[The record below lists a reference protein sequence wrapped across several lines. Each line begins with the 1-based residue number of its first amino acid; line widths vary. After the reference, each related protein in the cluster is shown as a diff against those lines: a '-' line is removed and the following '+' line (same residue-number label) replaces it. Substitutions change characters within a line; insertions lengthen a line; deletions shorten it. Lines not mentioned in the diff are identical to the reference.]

1 MVEVAHE
8 TVEERDYAAAGETA
22 GEPVVEVTE
31 HAEDGEHVDGAEH
44 MENVKSAG
52 KAEES
57 ADTEDV
63 EPGHQELI
71 QETRIVEALLFAA
84 TEPVS
89 TDFLAERLPEGT
101 DIGAILEDLQMLY
114 TKKGVNVVR
123 VAGKW
128 SLRTAADLSPHLRI
142 ERKVSRKP
150 SRAAVESLAIIAYH
164 QPVTRS
170 EVEEIRGVSVSK
182 GSFDVLLEAGW
193 IKPAGRR
200 RTPGR
205 PTTWG
210 TTPNFLEE
218 FGLDSLA
225 DLPGIDELKAS
236 GLLDTRPA
244 GTIIGDTGE
253 IYVDAEVEGAPEE
266 EEPEAL
272 SDEDDARN
280 AEDADVGVG
289 ATAYADGQEA
299 AEIDESEDAP
309 EADAEDADAEEAG
322 DAEEEDDGA
331 LEAVAEMEQ
340 EAEFDAQSSN
350 EDEAE
355 PEDGP
360 DTSRG

>member
-1 MVEVAHE
+1 MVEVVQDI
-8 TVEERDYAAAGETA
+8 VEEPVDTIAEEMTDEAGPEETMAEETGDAPVEETA
-22 GEPVVEVTE
+22 EAPG
-31 HAEDGEHVDGAEH
+31 
-44 MENVKSAG
+44 
-52 KAEES
+52 EES
-57 ADTEDV
+57 AEETASDEPTADDV
-63 EPGHQELI
+63 EHALQDYV

-89 TDFLAERLPEGT
+89 TDFLAERLPEGA
-101 DIGAILEDLQMLY
+101 DIGAILEDLRTLY
-114 TKKGVNVVR
+114 EDRGVNLAR

-128 SLRTAADLSPHLRI
+128 SLRTAEDLSPHLRI

-193 IKPAGRR
+193 IKPVGRR

-244 GTIIGDTGE
+244 GTIIGDSGE
-253 IYVDAEVEGAPEE
+253 MYNDAEAEGAPEE
-266 EEPEAL
+266 DEPEALTDGDDVNSEGATEAEGETSDTAVEPDSGETDMDVDAEPEASMEAEVNEEPEA
-272 SDEDDARN
+272 ETRT
-280 AEDADVGVG
+280 G
-289 ATAYADGQEA
+289 
-299 AEIDESEDAP
+299 
-309 EADAEDADAEEAG
+309 
-322 DAEEEDDGA
+322 
-331 LEAVAEMEQ
+331 
-340 EAEFDAQSSN
+340 
-350 EDEAE
+350 
-355 PEDGP
+355 
-360 DTSRG
+360 

>member
-8 TVEERDYAAAGETA
+8 IVEERDDAAVEETA
-22 GEPVVEVTE
+22 GEAVVEETE
-31 HAEDGEHVDGAEH
+31 HAEHVED
-44 MENVKSAG
+44 AG
-52 KAEES
+52 ES
-57 ADTEDV
+57 ADTEGV
-63 EPGHQELI
+63 EQRHQELI

-101 DIGAILEDLQMLY
+101 DIGAILEDLQTLY
-114 TKKGVNVVR
+114 TNRGVNVAR

-128 SLRTAADLSPHLRI
+128 SLRTAEDLSPHLRI

-244 GTIIGDTGE
+244 GTIIGDTGD

-266 EEPEAL
+266 EPEAL
-272 SDEDDARN
+272 SDEDDAGN
-280 AEDADVGVG
+280 AEDAD
-289 ATAYADGQEA
+289 ADADAQEA
-299 AEIDESEDAP
+299 VQIDESEDAP
-309 EADAEDADAEEAG
+309 EADAEEVDAEEAG

-340 EAEFDAQSSN
+340 EAEFDAQSSDD
-350 EDEAE
+350 DEAE
-355 PEDGP
+355 PEEVP

>member
-1 MVEVAHE
+1 MVEVAHDITEEPVE
-8 TVEERDYAAAGETA
+8 TVEDDAIDEVGTEQSTSEDAVSEDASSEETA
-22 GEPVVEVTE
+22 SEETTPYDVE
-31 HAEDGEHVDGAEH
+31 HALRDMV
-44 MENVKSAG
+44 
-52 KAEES
+52 
-57 ADTEDV
+57 
-63 EPGHQELI
+63 QEA
-71 QETRIVEALLFAA
+71 RIVEALLFAA

-101 DIGAILEDLQMLY
+101 DIGAILEDIRNLY
-114 TKKGVNVVR
+114 ADRGVNLAR

-128 SLRTAADLSPHLRI
+128 SLRTAEDLSPHLRI

-193 IKPAGRR
+193 IKPVGRR

-218 FGLDSLA
+218 FGLDSLG
-225 DLPGIDELKAS
+225 DLPGVEELKAS

-253 IYVDAEVEGAPEE
+253 MYHDAEAEGAPEDDK
-266 EEPEAL
+266 PEALDDGDDAGPAL
-272 SDEDDARN
+272 SDETGSETEDSPEEMG
-280 AEDADVGVG
+280 AEAF
-289 ATAYADGQEA
+289 
-299 AEIDESEDAP
+299 
-309 EADAEDADAEEAG
+309 
-322 DAEEEDDGA
+322 
-331 LEAVAEMEQ
+331 AEMES
-340 EAEFDAQSSN
+340 EAEQDPEGELEQDEMPDREAQT
-350 EDEAE
+350 
-355 PEDGP
+355 G
-360 DTSRG
+360 

>member
-8 TVEERDYAAAGETA
+8 IVEERDDAAAEETA
-22 GEPVVEVTE
+22 GEPAAEVTE
-31 HAEDGEHVDGAEH
+31 HAEDREHVDGAER
-44 MENVKSAG
+44 MENAG
-52 KAEES
+52 NAEES
-57 ADTEDV
+57 GDTEDV

-101 DIGAILEDLQMLY
+101 DIGAILEDLQTLY
-114 TKKGVNVVR
+114 TNRGVNVAR

-210 TTPNFLEE
+210 TTPNFLDE

-272 SDEDDARN
+272 SDEDDAIN
-280 AEDADVGVG
+280 AEDADVD
-289 ATAYADGQEA
+289 ADAAAYADGQEA
-299 AEIDESEDAP
+299 AEIDASEDAP

-322 DAEEEDDGA
+322 VAEEEDDGA
-331 LEAVAEMEQ
+331 LEAFAEMEQ
-340 EAEFDAQSSN
+340 EAEFDAQSSDD
-350 EDEAE
+350 DEAE
-355 PEDGP
+355 PEEVP

>member
-1 MVEVAHE
+1 MVELAQE
-8 TVEERDYAAAGETA
+8 IVEERDDAAVDEEMVGETITENEA
-22 GEPVVEVTE
+22 PVEDTAVAVEDTGDAVEDTGEA
-31 HAEDGEHVDGAEH
+31 AE
-44 MENVKSAG
+44 
-52 KAEES
+52 AEEIG
-57 ADTEDV
+57 EL
-63 EPGHQELI
+63 EPNDLV

-89 TDFLAERLPEGT
+89 TYFLAERLPEGT
-101 DIGAILEDLQMLY
+101 DIGAILEDLQTLY
-114 TKKGVNVVR
+114 VSRGVNVAR

-128 SLRTAADLSPHLRI
+128 SLRTAEDLSPHLRI

-150 SRAAVESLAIIAYH
+150 SRAAVESLAIISYH

-193 IKPAGRR
+193 IKPVGRR

-210 TTPNFLEE
+210 TTPVFLEE

-225 DLPGIDELKAS
+225 DLPGVDELKAS

-253 IYVDAEVEGAPEE
+253 MYTGAGAEGAPED

-272 SDEDDARN
+272 ADEDD
-280 AEDADVGVG
+280 GVDPG
-289 ATAYADGQEA
+289 A
-299 AEIDESEDAP
+299 AENADIAATDEA
-309 EADAEDADAEEAG
+309 
-322 DAEEEDDGA
+322 A
-331 LEAVAEMEQ
+331 LEAVSELEQ
-340 EAEFDAQSSN
+340 EAEQETEYADESDGDA
-350 EDEAE
+350 EAE
-355 PEDGP
+355 EGSEEE
-360 DTSRG
+360 TESERN

>member
-1 MVEVAHE
+1 MVELAQE
-8 TVEERDYAAAGETA
+8 IVEEHDDAAVDEEMAGEANTVNEAPVEDIAEA
-22 GEPVVEVTE
+22 GEDTAVAIEDTGDAVEDTGE
-31 HAEDGEHVDGAEH
+31 AAE
-44 MENVKSAG
+44 
-52 KAEES
+52 AEEIG
-57 ADTEDV
+57 EL
-63 EPGHQELI
+63 EPSDLV

-101 DIGAILEDLQMLY
+101 DIGAILEDLQTLY
-114 TKKGVNVVR
+114 ASRGVNVAR

-128 SLRTAADLSPHLRI
+128 SLRTAEDLSPHLRI

-150 SRAAVESLAIIAYH
+150 SRAAVESLAIISYH

-193 IKPAGRR
+193 IKPVGRR

-210 TTPNFLEE
+210 TTPVFLEE

-225 DLPGIDELKAS
+225 DLPGVDELKAS

-253 IYVDAEVEGAPEE
+253 MYTGAAAEGAPED

-272 SDEDDARN
+272 ADEDD
-280 AEDADVGVG
+280 GVDPG
-289 ATAYADGQEA
+289 A
-299 AEIDESEDAP
+299 AENADIAATDEA
-309 EADAEDADAEEAG
+309 
-322 DAEEEDDGA
+322 A
-331 LEAVAEMEQ
+331 LEAVSELEQ
-340 EAEFDAQSSN
+340 EAEQ
-350 EDEAE
+350 EAE
-355 PEDGP
+355 YADGS
-360 DTSRG
+360 DGDAEAEEGREEGSESERS

>member
-1 MVEVAHE
+1 MVEIAQEIVDDQEQETGEDMAGEIAGESSE
-8 TVEERDYAAAGETA
+8 TVQADLTQ
-22 GEPVVEVTE
+22 EV
-31 HAEDGEHVDGAEH
+31 
-44 MENVKSAG
+44 
-52 KAEES
+52 
-57 ADTEDV
+57 
-63 EPGHQELI
+63 
-71 QETRIVEALLFAA
+71 RIVEALLFAA

-101 DIGAILEDLQMLY
+101 DIGAVLEDIHSLY
-114 TKKGVNVVR
+114 EGRGVNLTR

-128 SLRTAADLSPHLRI
+128 SLRTAEDLSPHLRI

-193 IKPAGRR
+193 IKPVGRR

-210 TTPNFLEE
+210 TTPTFLEE

-225 DLPGIDELKAS
+225 DLPGLDELKAS

-253 IYVDAEVEGAPEE
+253 IYDDAVAEGAPED

-272 SDEDDARN
+272 TDGDDEQALGV
-280 AEDADVGVG
+280 ASEETETAQDADENPEVVQA
-289 ATAYADGQEA
+289 ATE
-299 AEIDESEDAP
+299 
-309 EADAEDADAEEAG
+309 
-322 DAEEEDDGA
+322 
-331 LEAVAEMEQ
+331 
-340 EAEFDAQSSN
+340 
-350 EDEAE
+350 
-355 PEDGP
+355 
-360 DTSRG
+360 

>member
-8 TVEERDYAAAGETA
+8 VVEERDDAAVEETA
-22 GEPVVEVTE
+22 GEAVVEETE
-31 HAEDGEHVDGAEH
+31 HAEHVEGAEH
-44 MENVKSAG
+44 VENVEDAG
-52 KAEES
+52 ES
-57 ADTEDV
+57 EDTEGV
-63 EPGHQELI
+63 VQRHQELI

-101 DIGAILEDLQMLY
+101 DIGAILEDLQTLY
-114 TKKGVNVVR
+114 ANRGVNVAR

-128 SLRTAADLSPHLRI
+128 SLRTAEDLSPHLRI

-210 TTPNFLEE
+210 PTPNVHDEI
-218 FGLDSLA
+218 GLDSLA
-225 DLPGIDELKAS
+225 DLPGVDELKAS

-244 GTIIGDTGE
+244 GTIIGDTGD

-266 EEPEAL
+266 EPEAL
-272 SDEDDARN
+272 SDEDDASN
-280 AEDADVGVG
+280 AEDAD
-289 ATAYADGQEA
+289 ADAQEA
-299 AEIDESEDAP
+299 AQIDESEDAP
-309 EADAEDADAEEAG
+309 EADAEDA
-322 DAEEEDDGA
+322 GA

-340 EAEFDAQSSN
+340 EAELDAQSS
-350 EDEAE
+350 EDDEAE
-355 PEDGP
+355 PEEVS

>member
-8 TVEERDYAAAGETA
+8 TVEKRDYAAAGETA

-44 MENVKSAG
+44 MENGENAG
-52 KAEES
+52 KADES

-89 TDFLAERLPEGT
+89 TDFLAGRLPEGT

-114 TKKGVNVVR
+114 TKRGVNVVR

-340 EAEFDAQSSN
+340 EAEFDAQSS
-350 EDEAE
+350 DDDTAE
-355 PEDGP
+355 SEDGP

>member
-1 MVEVAHE
+1 MVELAQE
-8 TVEERDYAAAGETA
+8 IVEERDDADVDQEMAGETITENEA
-22 GEPVVEVTE
+22 PVEDTAVAVEDTGDAVEDTGEA
-31 HAEDGEHVDGAEH
+31 AE
-44 MENVKSAG
+44 
-52 KAEES
+52 AEEIG
-57 ADTEDV
+57 EL
-63 EPGHQELI
+63 EPSDLV

-101 DIGAILEDLQMLY
+101 DIGAILEDLQTLY
-114 TKKGVNVVR
+114 ASRGVNVAR

-128 SLRTAADLSPHLRI
+128 SLRTAEDLSPHLRI

-150 SRAAVESLAIIAYH
+150 SRAAVESLAIISYH

-193 IKPAGRR
+193 IKPVGRR

-210 TTPNFLEE
+210 TTPVFLEE

-225 DLPGIDELKAS
+225 DLPGVDELKAS

-253 IYVDAEVEGAPEE
+253 MYTGAEAEGAPED

-272 SDEDDARN
+272 ADEDD
-280 AEDADVGVG
+280 GVDPG
-289 ATAYADGQEA
+289 A
-299 AEIDESEDAP
+299 AENADIAATDEA
-309 EADAEDADAEEAG
+309 
-322 DAEEEDDGA
+322 A
-331 LEAVAEMEQ
+331 LEAVSELEQ
-340 EAEFDAQSSN
+340 EAEQETEYADESDGDA
-350 EDEAE
+350 EAE
-355 PEDGP
+355 EGSEEE
-360 DTSRG
+360 TGSERN

>member
-8 TVEERDYAAAGETA
+8 MVEEREEVAVD
-22 GEPVVEVTE
+22 EP
-31 HAEDGEHVDGAEH
+31 
-44 MENVKSAG
+44 
-52 KAEES
+52 AEEI
-57 ADTEDV
+57 AAEELDNDAEVDA
-63 EPGHQELI
+63 PQQDLI

-101 DIGAILEDLQMLY
+101 DIGAILEDLQSLY
-114 TKKGVNVVR
+114 AGRGVNVAR

-128 SLRTAADLSPHLRI
+128 SLRTAEDLSPHLRI

-193 IKPAGRR
+193 IKPVGRR

-225 DLPGIDELKAS
+225 DLPGVDELKAS

-253 IYVDAEVEGAPEE
+253 MYENAEAEGAPEE

-272 SDEDDARN
+272 ADEDDGDAVEGA
-280 AEDADVGVG
+280 AEDG
-289 ATAYADGQEA
+289 TAE
-299 AEIDESEDAP
+299 
-309 EADAEDADAEEAG
+309 
-322 DAEEEDDGA
+322 
-331 LEAVAEMEQ
+331 EAVAEMEQ
-340 EAEFDAQSSN
+340 AAEKDAEAPDEEVAEAEEEKTN
-350 EDEAE
+350 
-355 PEDGP
+355 
-360 DTSRG
+360 TSRG

>member
-1 MVEVAHE
+1 MVEVAQE
-8 TVEERDYAAAGETA
+8 IVEEREDAAVEEMAGETI
-22 GEPVVEVTE
+22 
-31 HAEDGEHVDGAEH
+31 
-44 MENVKSAG
+44 
-52 KAEES
+52 AEES
-57 ADTEDV
+57 GAETPEYQDLT
-63 EPGHQELI
+63 

-101 DIGAILEDLQMLY
+101 DIGAILEDLQTLY
-114 TKKGVNVVR
+114 ASRGVNVAR

-128 SLRTAADLSPHLRI
+128 SMRTAEDLSPHLRI

-193 IKPAGRR
+193 IKPVGRR

-225 DLPGIDELKAS
+225 DLPGVDELKAS

-253 IYVDAEVEGAPEE
+253 MYEDAEAEGAPEE

-272 SDEDDARN
+272 SDEDDGGDTEAPETE
-280 AEDADVGVG
+280 AGEGV
-289 ATAYADGQEA
+289 EA
-299 AEIDESEDAP
+299 SQTSED
-309 EADAEDADAEEAG
+309 DAEAE
-322 DAEEEDDGA
+322 
-331 LEAVAEMEQ
+331 EAVAEMEQ
-340 EAEFDAQSSN
+340 EAELDA
-350 EDEAE
+350 EADDDDEADAE
-355 PEDGP
+355 EEQD
-360 DTSRG
+360 SRHG

>member
-1 MVEVAHE
+1 MVEVTQEIIEDPVEDVADDAIE
-8 TVEERDYAAAGETA
+8 EAGSENPTAEDTAEEDGAVEETL
-22 GEPVVEVTE
+22 
-31 HAEDGEHVDGAEH
+31 
-44 MENVKSAG
+44 
-52 KAEES
+52 S
-57 ADTEDV
+57 ADTTPDDV
-63 EPGHQELI
+63 DAAMQDLA

-101 DIGAILEDLQMLY
+101 DIGAILEDIKTLY
-114 TKKGVNVVR
+114 ADRGVNLAR

-128 SLRTAADLSPHLRI
+128 SMRTAEDLSPHLRI

-193 IKPAGRR
+193 IRPVGRR

-210 TTPNFLEE
+210 TTPDFLEM

-225 DLPGIDELKAS
+225 DLPGVDELKAS

-244 GTIIGDTGE
+244 GTIIGDSGE
-253 IYVDAEVEGAPEE
+253 MYNDAETEGAPED

-272 SDEDDARN
+272 GDGDD
-280 AEDADVGVG
+280 VG
-289 ATAYADGQEA
+289 ATETVASA
-299 AEIDESEDAP
+299 AEGENLAESL
-309 EADAEDADAEEAG
+309 EAEAEA
-322 DAEEEDDGA
+322 
-331 LEAVAEMEQ
+331 EAVAEG
-340 EAEFDAQSSN
+340 
-350 EDEAE
+350 EDE
-355 PEDGP
+355 EDRETQVG
-360 DTSRG
+360 

>member
-1 MVEVAHE
+1 MVEVAQE
-8 TVEERDYAAAGETA
+8 MVEEREETAVEEMAGETVA
-22 GEPVVEVTE
+22 EDADAHAAEPV
-31 HAEDGEHVDGAEH
+31 DL
-44 MENVKSAG
+44 S
-52 KAEES
+52 
-57 ADTEDV
+57 
-63 EPGHQELI
+63 

-89 TDFLAERLPEGT
+89 TDFLADRLPEGT
-101 DIGAILEDLQMLY
+101 DIGAILEDLQNLY
-114 TKKGVNVVR
+114 ASRGVNVAR

-128 SLRTAADLSPHLRI
+128 SLRTAEDLSPHLRI

-193 IKPAGRR
+193 IKPVGRR

-225 DLPGIDELKAS
+225 DLPGVDELKAS

-244 GTIIGDTGE
+244 GTIIGDTGQ
-253 IYVDAEVEGAPEE
+253 IYEGAEAEGAPEE

-272 SDEDDARN
+272 ADEDD
-280 AEDADVGVG
+280 G
-289 ATAYADGQEA
+289 ASPEGQEA
-299 AEIDESEDAP
+299 TSGGEDTADALDAVADMEQQAERVAETTGDE
-309 EADAEDADAEEAG
+309 EADAEEGSAEESATQTG
-322 DAEEEDDGA
+322 
-331 LEAVAEMEQ
+331 
-340 EAEFDAQSSN
+340 
-350 EDEAE
+350 
-355 PEDGP
+355 
-360 DTSRG
+360 

>member
-1 MVEVAHE
+1 MVEVAQE
-8 TVEERDYAAAGETA
+8 IVEERDDAGVEETA
-22 GEPVVEVTE
+22 GEAVVEETE
-31 HAEDGEHVDGAEH
+31 HAEHVDDAENVETLEDGEDAEH
-44 MENVKSAG
+44 ADDSV
-52 KAEES
+52 
-57 ADTEDV
+57 DTEGV
-63 EPGHQELI
+63 ESKHQELI

-101 DIGAILEDLQMLY
+101 DIGAILEDLQTLY
-114 TKKGVNVVR
+114 TNRGVNVAR

-128 SLRTAADLSPHLRI
+128 SLRTAEDLSPHLRI

-253 IYVDAEVEGAPEE
+253 MYVDAEAEGAPEE

-272 SDEDDARN
+272 SEEDDASI
-280 AEDADVGVG
+280 AEAGADVD
-289 ATAYADGQEA
+289 AQEA
-299 AEIDESEDAP
+299 AEIDEGEDAP
-309 EADAEDADAEEAG
+309 EADAEEADAEDTG

-340 EAEFDAQSSN
+340 EAELDAESS
-350 EDEAE
+350 EDDEAE
-355 PEDGP
+355 PEEVS

>member
-1 MVEVAHE
+1 MVEVAQDV
-8 TVEERDYAAAGETA
+8 VEEPVEEAAEETA
-22 GEPVVEVTE
+22 GESASATVSEPDTV
-31 HAEDGEHVDGAEH
+31 AEDAAPDDI
-44 MENVKSAG
+44 
-52 KAEES
+52 EE
-57 ADTEDV
+57 AMRDYT
-63 EPGHQELI
+63 

-101 DIGAILEDLQMLY
+101 DIGAILEDLRTLY
-114 TKKGVNVVR
+114 TDRGVNLTR

-128 SLRTAADLSPHLRI
+128 SLRTAEDLSPHLRI

-193 IKPAGRR
+193 IKPVGRR

-225 DLPGIDELKAS
+225 DLPGVDELKAS

-253 IYVDAEVEGAPEE
+253 MYNDAEAEGAPEE

-272 SDEDDARN
+272 GDGDDVNPEAGV
-280 AEDADVGVG
+280 AEDANP
-289 ATAYADGQEA
+289 
-299 AEIDESEDAP
+299 AEE
-309 EADAEDADAEEAG
+309 AEDAAEEA
-322 DAEEEDDGA
+322 E
-331 LEAVAEMEQ
+331 
-340 EAEFDAQSSN
+340 N
-350 EDEAE
+350 PEDEASADEALE
-355 PEDGP
+355 PETQAG
-360 DTSRG
+360 

>member
-1 MVEVAHE
+1 MVEVAHDITE
-8 TVEERDYAAAGETA
+8 
-22 GEPVVEVTE
+22 EPVETIEEDAIDEVGTEQSTSEEAISEEASSEESTSDETTLDDVE
-31 HAEDGEHVDGAEH
+31 HALRDLV
-44 MENVKSAG
+44 
-52 KAEES
+52 
-57 ADTEDV
+57 
-63 EPGHQELI
+63 

-101 DIGAILEDLQMLY
+101 DIGAILEDLRNLY
-114 TKKGVNVVR
+114 ADRGVNLAR

-128 SLRTAADLSPHLRI
+128 SLRTAEDLSPHLRI

-193 IKPAGRR
+193 IKPVGRR

-210 TTPNFLEE
+210 TTPVFLEE
-218 FGLDSLA
+218 FGLDSLG

-244 GTIIGDTGE
+244 GTIIGDSGE
-253 IYVDAEVEGAPEE
+253 MYHDAEAEGAPED

-272 SDEDDARN
+272 DDGDDVEAGAGAELVQESDDQSEQTSGN
-280 AEDADVGVG
+280 G
-289 ATAYADGQEA
+289 
-299 AEIDESEDAP
+299 DE
-309 EADAEDADAEEAG
+309 DAEENDADE
-322 DAEEEDDGA
+322 DAEENHADEDVGGEGGD
-331 LEAVAEMEQ
+331 
-340 EAEFDAQSSN
+340 
-350 EDEAE
+350 EDELEREAQT
-355 PEDGP
+355 G
-360 DTSRG
+360 

>member
-1 MVEVAHE
+1 MVELAQE
-8 TVEERDYAAAGETA
+8 IVEERDDAAVDEEMAGETITENEA
-22 GEPVVEVTE
+22 PVEDTAVAVEDTGDAVEDTGEA
-31 HAEDGEHVDGAEH
+31 AE
-44 MENVKSAG
+44 
-52 KAEES
+52 AEEIG
-57 ADTEDV
+57 EL
-63 EPGHQELI
+63 EPNDLV

-89 TDFLAERLPEGT
+89 TYFLAERLPEGT
-101 DIGAILEDLQMLY
+101 DIGAILEDLQTLY
-114 TKKGVNVVR
+114 VSRGVNVAR

-128 SLRTAADLSPHLRI
+128 SLRTAEDLSPHLRI

-150 SRAAVESLAIIAYH
+150 SRAAVESLAIISYH

-193 IKPAGRR
+193 IKPVGRR

-210 TTPNFLEE
+210 TTPVFLEE

-225 DLPGIDELKAS
+225 DLPGVDELKAS

-253 IYVDAEVEGAPEE
+253 MYTGAGAEGAPED

-272 SDEDDARN
+272 ADEDD
-280 AEDADVGVG
+280 GVDPG
-289 ATAYADGQEA
+289 A
-299 AEIDESEDAP
+299 AENADIAATDEA
-309 EADAEDADAEEAG
+309 
-322 DAEEEDDGA
+322 A
-331 LEAVAEMEQ
+331 LEAVSELEQ
-340 EAEFDAQSSN
+340 EAEQETEYADESDGDA
-350 EDEAE
+350 EAE
-355 PEDGP
+355 EGSEEE
-360 DTSRG
+360 TESERN

>member
-1 MVEVAHE
+1 MVDAAQEIVEQPVESVNEEPEDQTPE
-8 TVEERDYAAAGETA
+8 TDNASPEDATGETSPDDIEEEMKDYA
-22 GEPVVEVTE
+22 
-31 HAEDGEHVDGAEH
+31 
-44 MENVKSAG
+44 
-52 KAEES
+52 
-57 ADTEDV
+57 
-63 EPGHQELI
+63 

-101 DIGAILEDLQMLY
+101 DIGAILEDLREVY
-114 TKKGVNVVR
+114 ADRGVNLTR

-128 SLRTAADLSPHLRI
+128 SLRTAEDLSPHLRI

-193 IKPAGRR
+193 IKPVGRR

-210 TTPNFLEE
+210 TTPDFLEE

-253 IYVDAEVEGAPEE
+253 MYNDAEAEGAPEE

-272 SDEDDARN
+272 GDGDDVN
-280 AEDADVGVG
+280 
-289 ATAYADGQEA
+289 
-299 AEIDESEDAP
+299 S
-309 EADAEDADAEEAG
+309 
-322 DAEEEDDGA
+322 
-331 LEAVAEMEQ
+331 
-340 EAEFDAQSSN
+340 
-350 EDEAE
+350 EAE
-355 PEDGP
+355 PPGDGESGDVP
-360 DTSRG
+360 DEGAADAPDEEREVQTQAG